1 MGKGLAFINS
11 NNNFFQ
17 KFIHRDMKEIDDIV
31 QAYQAAK
38 KMEKRTALATVVQV
52 EGSSYRRPGARMLV
66 TEDGQ
71 LTGAISG
78 GCLEGDALRKA
89 LLAITEQRNKI
100 VTYDTT
106 DEDDAKFGVQ
116 LGCNGIVHILFEP
129 ITDND
134 EHHPIQLLHKAISER
149 KNSVV
154 VTLFSLSD
162 TKGTQPGTC
171 LLCRDHGEMV
181 YRDLIPGIGVPV
193 EQEAMNVLCY
203 KQSNTK
209 QYYTGECEFTAFF
222 SFIKPV
228 VQLVIAGAGNDA
240 IPLAQIAEL
249 MGWCTVIADGRANY
263 ATKMRFPTA
272 KKVLVAKPN
281 DLMEQLS
288 IDEQTVFVLMTH
300 NYNFDFEL
308 LKRLAYIDTDYIGVL
323 GPRKKMQRM
332 FDELQEQGFG
342 ISKDQQHKIYGPVGL
357 DIGAET
363 AEEIA
368 LSIAAEIK
376 AVLSARNSRSLKMEA
391 GPIHDR
397 PPVLHLYNHCVKA
410 S

>member
-1 MGKGLAFINS
+1 
-11 NNNFFQ
+11 
-17 KFIHRDMKEIDDIV
+17 MKETADIV
-31 QAYQAAK
+31 QAYNIASKAG
-38 KMEKRTALATVVQV
+38 KRSALATVVQV

-66 TEDGQ
+66 TEDGL

-89 LLAITEQRNKI
+89 LLAINEQRNKI

-129 ITDND
+129 IIEAD
-134 EHHPIQLLHKAISER
+134 EGNPIILLKKTISER
-149 KNSVV
+149 KNAVV
-154 VTLFSLSD
+154 VTLFSLTGPKRS
-162 TKGTQPGTC
+162 QPGTC
-171 LLCRDHGEMV
+171 FF
-181 YRDLIPGIGVPV
+181 YRDNEETISKNLIQSLQSSL
-193 EQEAMNVLCY
+193 EEEAVNILCY
-203 KQSNTK
+203 KQSNIK
-209 QYYTGECEFTAFF
+209 KYLVRDHEFTAFF

-240 IPLAQIAEL
+240 IPLAELGKL
-249 MGWCTVIADGRANY
+249 MGWYTVVADGRADH
-263 ATKMRFPTA
+263 ATKQRFPTA
-272 KKVLVAKPN
+272 QKILVARPSQIVEHV
-281 DLMEQLS
+281 L

-300 NYNFDFEL
+300 NYNYDLEL
-308 LKRLAYIDTDYIGVL
+308 LKLLAHIDIDYIGLL
-323 GPRKKMQRM
+323 GPKKKMQRM
-332 FDELQEQGFG
+332 LDELHGQGVE
-342 ISKDQQHKIYGPVGL
+342 INRDQGDKIHGPVGL

-363 AEEIA
+363 SEEIA

-376 AVLSARNSRSLKMEA
+376 AVLSARNGQSLKMEN

-397 PPVLHLYNHCVKA
+397 VIRLV